1 MATLFG
7 VTGAGLAGYKMHK
20 RTEGLKEFEFE
31 PVLLVENQSDDN
43 NINNTSIGGNNN
55 SNYSST
61 TTSTYDDSNDNSNS
75 DNDDRLGVIILIS
88 GYITTPGDHRRIY
101 GLQPSQEDKF

>member
-43 NINNTSIGGNNN
+43 NISNN
-55 SNYSST
+55 
-61 TTSTYDDSNDNSNS
+61 NSNS